1 MVLRTI
7 KFYTVAFRNGGLPMR
22 KRNQKKPFSWTND
35 SELDRIMMLNQ
46 KINSGATLESLR
58 NEFEKCEQIVS
69 AKEQAF
75 EKSKKDLK
83 AFYELK
89 EKIEIVFEGKHSDI
103 FTMQQARETLQH
115 YPTITANNYRNI
127 ENLIRTETENL
138 KKLETDLNSERE
150 KLKQADEIFVMAE
163 KVMGGTYV
171 QSLVAEERERRESQ
185 LIPNGLKSA

>member
-1 MVLRTI
+1 
-7 KFYTVAFRNGGLPMR
+7 
-22 KRNQKKPFSWTND
+22 
-35 SELDRIMMLNQ
+35 MMLNQ

-89 EKIEIVFEGKHSDI
+89 EKIGIVFEGKYSDI

-127 ENLIRTETENL
+127 ENLIRTENL

-150 KLKQADEIFVMAE
+150 KLKQADEIFIMAE

-171 QSLVAEERERRESQ
+171 QSLVAEEREHRESQ
-185 LIPNGLKSA
+185 LIPNGLKSV